1 MALFGLFKSKQ
12 EKDFEAALEGINQM
26 IFPFGESDISRDR
39 QRIDILTNG
48 KIPDSD
54 LKGFVVGC
62 KTLVAIST
70 SYDDED
76 FIRSN
81 IARSKNRINEI
92 EARDVYVYLAG
103 ESMARTNIAR
113 MVKDQGKALTSD
125 LIDYCDQL
133 GKIWE
138 NGTTQ
143 DKIVNGIG
151 EFGFSANNPIPTVCV
166 KGSDVYLSRL
176 RLNGRAVENKRL
188 GSTKSDITEGN
199 VDIYAISQN
208 GLEVAKIYICPYHR
222 KDSKTAPKGLTL
234 HIGAKV

>member
-1 MALFGLFKSKQ
+1 MAFFGLFKSKQ
-12 EKDFEAALEGINQM
+12 EKDFEASLKGVNQM
-26 IFPFGESDISRDR
+26 IFPLGESDISRDC

-54 LKGFVVGC
+54 LKGFVTGC
-62 KTLVAIST
+62 KALVVIST

-81 IARSKNRINEI
+81 VARSKNRINEI

-103 ESMARTNIAR
+103 ESMVRANIAR
-113 MVKDQGKALTSD
+113 MVSDQGKSLSSD

-133 GKIWE
+133 GKIWAK
-138 NGTTQ
+138 GTTQ

-151 EFGFSANNPIPTVCV
+151 EFGLSANNPIPTVCV

-176 RLNGRAVENKRL
+176 RLNGKAVEHKRL
-188 GSTKSDITEGN
+188 GSTKSEITEGN
-199 VDIYAISQN
+199 VDIYVISQN
-208 GLEVAKIYICPYHR
+208 GSEVAKIYICPYHR
-222 KDSKTAPKGLTL
+222 KDSKIAPKGFT
-234 HIGAKV
+234 IGSKG